1 MTEKNT
7 CRKPSRAAWPLG
19 LLLSTGMLL
28 LVWLFCTMR
37 YATNDDTLVLRQMMG
52 FGVTELPNFNLY
64 IHFLLFYPLRW
75 LSLLF
80 PGQPIF
86 SWMQLFLIWLAAAVL
101 SKSIL
106 QCFRNANKPLWLGL
120 IAAVLFLMVFVWRY
134 MSQVSY
140 TVTAALLGA
149 AAVLQLMS
157 IHTEA
162 ATNRQWILSALG
174 ALVLAVLGY
183 AMRQMTALPSVAFC
197 GIAFVVQGMR
207 RLHTGRDWKKPL
219 LCTLLVVAVVFG
231 LLCGLREIEIAAKP
245 GASDYV
251 AWQKQR
257 IRIWDYHDLNDTP
270 QETREQYGLTD
281 AKVALLADWYLMDSA
296 MDTETLRAIGDAL
309 EAAQDGSLTARL
321 GKALDTLGAFPANE
335 PLAAKS
341 LPVLAA
347 LWVLCLAG
355 LLLGRGGKRTGQWL
369 GLCLDPLLFAALC
382 LYLGMQ
388 GRLPM
393 RGLLTAALPF
403 AALLA
408 GLLPACLPMKSSVP
422 AKAALSLLAA
432 AAVVLCCLYLKPLW
446 QEIGKKPLTEEEQ
459 MAQDTLA
466 ALDDYA
472 VCNEEC
478 LLVVDNTLVGD
489 MRMFPTTEYGI
500 SKNLVYWGGWN
511 LHSPSYNELL
521 SRYGFDA
528 DTWSLENFLS
538 YDVRLV
544 RGMLEPPPQLLL
556 DALGEL
562 VEVDYYLDS
571 EWDGVFS
578 MYFEK
583 W

>member
-1 MTEKNT
+1 MTQQN
-7 CRKPSRAAWPLG
+7 RKPCKAAWPLG
-19 LLLSTGMLL
+19 LLLATAMLAA
-28 LVWLFCTMR
+28 VWLLCTMR

-52 FGVTELPNFNLY
+52 FGVTELPTFNLY

-75 LSLLF
+75 LSLLL
-80 PGQPIF
+80 PGQPVF
-86 SWMQLFLIWLAAAVL
+86 SWMQLFLLWLAAAFAA
-101 SKSIL
+101 KSIL
-106 QCFRNANKPLWLGL
+106 QCFRHAGKSLWLGL
-120 IAAVLFLMVFVWRY
+120 AAAVLFLSVFVWRY

-157 IHTEA
+157 IDTENA
-162 ATNRQWILSALG
+162 ANRQWILSGLAAL
-174 ALVLAVLGY
+174 LLCVLGY
-183 AMRQMTALPSVAFC
+183 AMRQMTALPAVAFC
-197 GIAFVVQGMR
+197 GIAFVVQGLR
-207 RLHTGRDWKKPL
+207 RLHAGQDWKKPL
-219 LCTLLVVAVVFG
+219 LCTLLAVVVVFG
-231 LLCGLREIEIAAKP
+231 VLCGLREVEIATKE
-245 GASDYV
+245 GASEYV

-257 IRIWDYHDLNDTP
+257 IRIWDYHDLNHIP
-270 QETREQYGLTD
+270 AETREQFGLTD
-281 AKVALLADWYLMDSA
+281 AKIALLADWYLMDSN
-296 MDTETLRAIGDAL
+296 MDTDTLRAIGDAL
-309 EAAQDGSLTARL
+309 EAAEDGGL
-321 GKALDTLGAFPANE
+321 GAKLRKAADTLQAFPANE

-341 LPVLAA
+341 LSVLAA
-347 LWVLCLAG
+347 LWLLCLAG
-355 LLLGRGGKRTGQWL
+355 LLVSLGEKRTGQWL
-369 GLCLDPLLFAALC
+369 GLCLGTLLFAALC

-403 AALLA
+403 AALLT
-408 GLLPACLPMKSSVP
+408 GLLPACLPEKSSLP
-422 AKAALSLLAA
+422 KNALLGLLAA
-432 AAVVLCCLYLKPLW
+432 GCVLLCCLYLVPLW

-511 LHSPSYNELL
+511 LHSPSYNQLL

-528 DTWSLENFLS
+528 DSWSVENFLS

-556 DALGEL
+556 DVLNETAQ
-562 VEVDYYLDS
+562 VDYYLDS

-578 MYFEK
+578 MYFEE